1 MVRGYISLFIVLF
14 GFGWHC
20 SIAQKL
26 DCYHELR
33 LIDSLIEYTQ
43 HNIAQQHITNLSN
56 YLDEQGISKEN
67 QKIRLNLK
75 YLEALNYDRQEANP
89 EIVLVLLTK
98 LSKEAKDIQLI
109 DLSYKINLLTALSFE
124 KVKNLAQCK
133 KYLDEAHRLYQQQHL
148 DSLYST
154 YCIRMGSYYL
164 FVPNY
169 DSANYYGLLAN
180 KMARRYKNEKDL
192 SDSHIILGSVAEE
205 QKRID
210 DAILHQKQVLAYTLK
225 INHRSF
231 AVTLY
236 NNLALHYLDQ
246 NLYKEALQY
255 NDSSMILRYALG
267 LQEPKF
273 TKTRYKIFFQIGNKD
288 STNYYFNKYVHEEQ
302 TLLKENETAR
312 EKRLEAI
319 HTIEK
324 SKLLLDAKNKQ
335 IISIIFILGIILFGS
350 LLLLHKN
357 FQIDKKNKIIDRQLK
372 ELAVLL
378 SQKQVLLAEFQHR
391 VKNNLQHVISIL
403 ELQKESAQFNNIEEL
418 LRSNQNRVH
427 SIALLHK
434 KLDISENVDEV
445 NMEKYFTELAEM
457 VKESYDR
464 PGKTVKLFIECQ
476 VGVLPIDL
484 ALPLGLI
491 LTELVSNSMK
501 YAFVNREIGII
512 DFKFNSAISFY
523 EFWYNDNGEGFDF
536 NQVSQN
542 GLGMELIKGLIEQI
556 EGSITTPL
564 TSGFSIKISFPKN

>member
-1 MVRGYISLFIVLF
+1 MGRGYISLFIVLCN
-14 GFGWHC
+14 FGWHC

-56 YLDEQGISKEN
+56 YLDKQGISKEN

-124 KVKNLAQCK
+124 KAKNLAQCK

-231 AVTLY
+231 AVNLY